1 MTSKVPTVAD
11 YLNELPQE
19 RRIIMEKLREI
30 ILINIP
36 NGFTEEM
43 NYGMIGYVVPHQ
55 KYPKGY
61 HCNPKM
67 PLPFMAIAS
76 QKNFIALHHMGIYA
90 DSELLKWFVEAFP
103 KYSKAKLDIGKSCIR
118 FKKIEQIPFEL
129 IAQLVQKMTVEKWI
143 ACYEAQLKK

>member
-19 RRIIMEKLREI
+19 RRIIMEKLRET
-30 ILINIP
+30 ILTNIP

-55 KYPKGY
+55 KYPEGY
-61 HCNPKM
+61 HCNPKL

-90 DSELLKWFVEAFP
+90 DPELLKWFVEAFP

-129 IAQLVQKMTVEKWI
+129 ITQLVQKMTVEKWI